1 MTFIWEYYYMQVFN
15 LRHKLGFK
23 EFNEPFMSLL
33 AVCMIDCFVWCKINS
48 VLIDTVL
55 PVWFGL
61 RIESYQFMT
70 YILGIIII
78 FIIEYMY
85 LYKRFDTIRIK
96 VEEIKNK
103 KMWNCCLIVYLTI
116 LIGLIV
122 F

>member
-1 MTFIWEYYYMQVFN
+1 MQVFN